1 LRFRRGRPQKSDY
14 KMNFSP
20 MQPVDLAVALAAAWI
35 ALGGAA
41 LACSRH
47 PRVITGLIF
56 PAGALVAI
64 ALAATGLWAIG
75 AAPSTLVLPAGLPD
89 LPFHVRLDALAGFFL
104 LLLGGVSF
112 GISLFSAG
120 YFRDGHEQPLGLLS
134 LEYHVFLASM
144 AFVLIADDAYL
155 FMVAWETMAMSSYFL
170 VTTEHHSEANRRAGF
185 IYLLIAHLG
194 AISILLS
201 FGVLHGGLGDY
212 TFDALRRAELTPV
225 WASVAFALAFFGF
238 GAKAGMLPLHAWLPE
253 AHPAAPSPVS
263 ALMSGVM
270 LKTAIYGM
278 VRVIY
283 DLIGGIRWE
292 WGLTVLLFGAATSLF
307 GVLFALMQH
316 DLKRLLAYHSVENI
330 GIILIGIGLS
340 MVFIGSGHPV
350 AGALGLLAALYHTL
364 NHAVFKGL
372 LFLGAGSI
380 LRSTGLR
387 NLNEMGGLIRYMP
400 HTAVYFLIGALAI
413 SALPP
418 LNGFVSEWLTFQASL
433 QAPILE
439 SSVVRSLVPIVA
451 AVLALSGALTGM
463 CFVKV
468 YGIAFLGQ
476 HRHVMVEKPREA
488 SGWERAGMLWLALGC
503 AALGLLPVY
512 VLGLL
517 DEVSVSLIGAGLTE
531 EALNSGAL
539 WLVPTSSAQASYG
552 PVIFLLVITAVV
564 GLTFIVVR
572 QLYHGRLRRADPWG
586 CGYAG
591 QTARMEDT
599 ADGFGQP
606 IRQIFAP
613 VYRIHRAIPRP
624 DDPQPVFRQEVE
636 DRHWYWIYLPI
647 ARFTEFLSSHVGRL
661 QQGRISVYLL
671 YSFITLIALL
681 VFAR

>member
-1 LRFRRGRPQKSDY
+1 
-14 KMNFSP
+14 MNLSSL
-20 MQPVDLAVALAAAWI
+20 QPVELAVTLSVIWIGVGGIALACGRTRRVVTDWVFPAGAAVALAL
-35 ALGGAA
+35 AL
-41 LACSRH
+41 
-47 PRVITGLIF
+47 
-56 PAGALVAI
+56 
-64 ALAATGLWAIG
+64 TGLWAMN
-75 AAPSTLVLPAGLPD
+75 APASVAVLPAGLPD
-89 LPFHVRLDALAGFFL
+89 LPFHVRVDALSGFFL

-112 GISLFSAG
+112 GVSLFSSG
-120 YFRDGHEQPLGLLS
+120 YFRHGDQPLGLLCFQ
-134 LEYHVFLASM
+134 YHVFLASM

-155 FMVAWETMAMSSYFL
+155 FMVTWESMALSSYFL
-170 VTTEHHSEANRRAGF
+170 VTTEHRNEHNRRAGF
-185 IYLLIAHLG
+185 VYLLIAHLG

-201 FGVLHGGLGDY
+201 FGVLHGGHGDY
-212 TFDALRRAELTPV
+212 TFDALRRAELSEF

-238 GAKAGMLPLHAWLPE
+238 GAKAGMLPLHVWLPE

-350 AGALGLLAALYHTL
+350 AGVLGLIAGLYHTL

-372 LFLGAGSI
+372 LFLGAGAI
-380 LRSTGLR
+380 LHSTGLR
-387 NLNEMGGLIRYMP
+387 NLNDMGGLIRYMP
-400 HTAVYFLIGALAI
+400 HTAFYFLIGALAI

-418 LNGFVSEWLTFQASL
+418 LNGFISEWLTFQASL
-433 QAPILE
+433 QAPLLE

-468 YGIAFLGQ
+468 YGVAFLGQ
-476 HRHVMVEKPREA
+476 HRHAPAEKPRDA
-488 SGWERAGMLWLALGC
+488 DGWERAGMLWLALGC
-503 AALGLLPVY
+503 LALGLLPVFMIGQLNNVSQ
-512 VLGLL
+512 VL
-517 DEVSVSLIGAGLTE
+517 IHAGLSD
-531 EALNSGAL
+531 EAMASGWL
-539 WLVPTSSAQASYG
+539 WLVPTSSAQASYS
-552 PVIFLLVITAVV
+552 PVVFLLVIAAVV
-564 GLTFIVVR
+564 TLTFFAVR
-572 QLYHGRLRRADPWG
+572 QFYHGRLRRADPWD
-586 CGYAG
+586 CGFPE
-591 QTARMEDT
+591 QTPRMEDT

-606 IRQIFAP
+606 IRHIFAP
-613 VYRIHRAIPRP
+613 VYQIRREIPRP
-624 DDPQPVFRQEVE
+624 DDPRPVFRQEVE
-636 DRHWYWIYLPI
+636 DRHWAWMYLPV
-647 ARFTEFLSSHVGRL
+647 ARFTEFLSSHVGKL

-681 VFAR
+681 VFAQ

>member
-1 LRFRRGRPQKSDY
+1 MDFSSLQPIDVAVTLSVIWIGLGVIGLAFVRAPRF
-14 KMNFSP
+14 
-20 MQPVDLAVALAAAWI
+20 
-35 ALGGAA
+35 
-41 LACSRH
+41 
-47 PRVITGLIF
+47 ITRLVF
-56 PAGALVAI
+56 PAGAVVSL
-64 ALAATGLWAIG
+64 ALAATGVWAIG
-75 AAPSTLVLPAGLPD
+75 AAASAAILPAGLPD
-89 LPFHVRLDALAGFFL
+89 LPFHVRVDALSGFFL

-112 GISLFSAG
+112 GISLFASG
-120 YFRDGHEQPLGLLS
+120 YFRDTEGTALGLLT
-134 LEYHVFLASM
+134 LQYHVFLASM

-155 FMVAWETMAMSSYFL
+155 FMITWESMALSSYFL
-170 VTTEHHSEANRRAGF
+170 VTTEHHEERNRKAGF
-185 IYLLIAHLG
+185 IYLLVAHIGALG
-194 AISILLS
+194 ILLC
-201 FGVLHGGLGDY
+201 FGVLDGGHGDY
-212 TFDALRRAELTPV
+212 TFDALRQANLSGF
-225 WASVAFALAFFGF
+225 WATVAFVLAFFGF
-238 GAKAGMLPLHAWLPE
+238 GAKAGMLPLHVWLPE

-283 DLIGGIRWE
+283 DLIGTIRWE

-350 AGALGLLAALYHTL
+350 AGALGLIAGLYHTL

-380 LRSTGLR
+380 LKSTGLR
-387 NLNEMGGLIRYMP
+387 NLNEMGGLIRYLP
-400 HTAVYFLIGALAI
+400 HTALYFLIGALAI

-433 QAPILE
+433 QAPLLT

-476 HRHVMVEKPREA
+476 HRHEFAVKPREA
-488 SGWERAGMLWLALGC
+488 SGWERAGMLWLTLGC
-503 AALGLLPVY
+503 FALGLFPVFMIGW
-512 VLGLL
+512 LNK
-517 DEVSVSLIGAGLTE
+517 VSLALINTGLSE
-531 EALNSGAL
+531 EAMAAGWL
-539 WLVPTSSAQASYG
+539 WLVPTSSAQASYS
-552 PVIFLLVITAVV
+552 PVVFLLVIATVF

-572 QLYHGRLRRADPWG
+572 HVYHGRLRRADPWD
-586 CGYAG
+586 CGFPA
-591 QTARMEDT
+591 QTSRMQDS
-599 ADGFGQP
+599 ADAFGQP
-606 IRQIFAP
+606 IRHIFAP
-613 VYRIHRAIPRP
+613 AYLIQREIPRP
-624 DDPQPVFRQEVE
+624 DDPQPVFRQSVE
-636 DRHWYWIYLPI
+636 DRHWYSIYLPI
-647 ARFTEFLSSHVGRL
+647 ARFTEFLSSHIGKL

-671 YSFITLIALL
+671 YSFLTLIALL
-681 VFAR
+681 VFAQ